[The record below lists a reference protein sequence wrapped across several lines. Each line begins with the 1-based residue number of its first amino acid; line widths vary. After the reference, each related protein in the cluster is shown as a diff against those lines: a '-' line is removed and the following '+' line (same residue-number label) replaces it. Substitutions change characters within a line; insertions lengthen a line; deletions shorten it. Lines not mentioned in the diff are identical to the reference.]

1 MKGPKRNRLE
11 QVRMMKQRSDLAS
24 RRFRSFA
31 PASSAN
37 PDLKRFFRDLAT
49 LCVIGIFPI
58 VFIAAIHEASLI
70 VVPVTAA
77 ILLGL
82 MLGPGMQRLER
93 WGVPSYLASGMFLIL
108 LCSSVYGLFFAFAVP
123 ADEWIRKVPEMSS
136 RLVDEIRVFQGPF
149 EQLTAVSET
158 VERATG
164 SAESG
169 KTMKVEVAG
178 PSLVTTLYTVAPV
191 VVGQVM
197 MFLGTLFFFM
207 ANRTRL
213 RTGLMSFC
221 ISRKIRLRTGRIF
234 RDVEFFLF
242 RYVATITTVNIGLG
256 VATWAAMS
264 VLGMPTPALWGVLA
278 GLLNYVPYLGPACV
292 LVTLAGVGLVTFDTT
307 AAALTPA
314 LVVLGLNVLESQFV
328 TPAFIGRNLTLNP
341 LLVFLS
347 LAFWMWLWGA
357 VGALLAVPI
366 LIVQV
371 VVTFHL
377 LPRRMNV
384 RTVPFGKPSVAARAN
399 ARGDETDRAFVE
411 KEVEPA

>member
-1 MKGPKRNRLE
+1 MKGPNRNRLE
-11 QVRMMKQRSDLAS
+11 QLRVMKQRSDLAS

-31 PASSAN
+31 PASSARF
-37 PDLKRFFRDLAT
+37 DLKRFFRDLAT
-49 LCVIGIFPI
+49 LSVIGVFPI
-58 VFIAAIHEASLI
+58 VFIAAIREASTI

-82 MLGPGMQRLER
+82 MLGPGIQRLER
-93 WGVPSYLASGMFLIL
+93 WGVPSYAASGVFLL
-108 LCSSVYGLFFAFAVP
+108 SLCSAVYGLFFAFAVP
-123 ADEWIRKVPEMSS
+123 ADEWIRKVPEMSK
-136 RLVDEIRVFQGPF
+136 RLVEETRIFQGPL

-164 SAESG
+164 ATESG

-197 MFLGTLFFFM
+197 VFLGTLYFFI

-213 RTGLMSFC
+213 RAGLMSFC
-221 ISRKIRLRTGRIF
+221 ISRRIRLRTARIF

-242 RYVATITTVNIGLG
+242 RYVATITMVNVGLG
-256 VATWAAMS
+256 VATWAVMT

-278 GLLNYVPYLGPACV
+278 GLLNYVPYIGPACV

-307 AAALTPA
+307 MAALTPA
-314 LVVLGLNVLESQFV
+314 LAVLALNVIESQFV
-328 TPAFIGRNLTLNP
+328 TPAFVGRNLTLNP

-347 LAFWMWLWGA
+347 LAFWMWLWGP

-384 RTVPFGKPSVAARAN
+384 RTVPFGKPAVAARAN
-399 ARGDETDRAFVE
+399 ARDDDQEQQFTE
-411 KEVEPA
+411 KEAKPA